1 MTQICI
7 PYGAKFSR
15 AVIFA
20 NFVNLDVIAKISSAK
35 INLLYSST
43 ATPIRHK
50 FVDVTP
56 ISAQLHVTTLRR
68 HVVRKDMALL
78 KYFKRV
84 DHNPGLPDPNGS
96 LSLTMRPSAI
106 QSANEEVEKEVKG
119 EGKKRGCYQFYTSE
133 ERATVAKKALEI
145 GVTRAIKH
153 FQKNPSFNNRTL
165 KESTVRTWVNL
176 YTKELLRYM

>member
-1 MTQICI
+1 M
-7 PYGAKFSR
+7 
-15 AVIFA
+15 
-20 NFVNLDVIAKISSAK
+20 NLDVIAKISSAK

-119 EGKKRGCYQFYTSE
+119 EGKKRGSPGLVVLGPAVPRTRHPRTECPPSGR
-133 ERATVAKKALEI
+133 RAPI
-145 GVTRAIKH
+145 
-153 FQKNPSFNNRTL
+153 PFNAQSYF
-165 KESTVRTWVNL
+165 KSV
-176 YTKELLRYM
+176 

>member
-1 MTQICI
+1 MCHFIEPVTFARCALILALRNITLDGYLDTRI

-96 LSLTMRPSAI
+96 LSLTM
-106 QSANEEVEKEVKG
+106 
-119 EGKKRGCYQFYTSE
+119 
-133 ERATVAKKALEI
+133 
-145 GVTRAIKH
+145 
-153 FQKNPSFNNRTL
+153 
-165 KESTVRTWVNL
+165 
-176 YTKELLRYM
+176 